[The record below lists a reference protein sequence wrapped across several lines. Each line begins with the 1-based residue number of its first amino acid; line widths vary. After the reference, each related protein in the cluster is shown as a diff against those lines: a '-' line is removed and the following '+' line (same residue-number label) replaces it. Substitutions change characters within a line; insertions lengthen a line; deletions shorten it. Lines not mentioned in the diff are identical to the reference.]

1 MRFNV
6 SATIKVKM
14 IKRKQ
19 QAATTRQAVSMRM
32 IHYSIDVAVGQENC
46 VLELLWQVVLL
57 SCSSMA
63 SLTDL
68 NLYDI
73 LVKDSEVQHIDNFHI
88 NFGGIT
94 MIIPVLTT
102 ITWCMDYTI
111 VLPFEITV
119 SA

>member
-1 MRFNV
+1 
-6 SATIKVKM
+6 M

-46 VLELLWQVVLL
+46 FLELLWQVVLL
-57 SCSSMA
+57 LCSFMA
-63 SLTDL
+63 SLTDF

-73 LVKDSEVQHIDNFHI
+73 LAQDSEVQQIDNFHI
-88 NFGGIT
+88 IFGEIT

-102 ITWCMDYTI
+102 MTWCMDYALI
-111 VLPFEITV
+111 P
-119 SA
+119 